1 MKHNIIITSDGSK
14 SLYLPE
20 WDETY
25 HSRHGAV
32 QEAYHVFIRNG
43 LDLFEPGSELR
54 ILEMGFGTGLNCFIT
69 WLESRQRGLNIYY
82 HGLEAYPVDPSVAKH
97 LDYPSVLGQAQ
108 HKKVFEALHS
118 CHWDEKVQITQ
129 NFTLFK
135 AQEQFSDF
143 DPTGTYDPNEILDPN
158 EMLDPNETLDSTR
171 NFDLIY
177 FDAFAPRVQPELW
190 SESMFQVMYEALRNE
205 GVLVT
210 YSAKGSVRR
219 SMQSVG
225 FNVERLPGP
234 PGKREML
241 RATKAVK

>member
-1 MKHNIIITSDGSK
+1 MERNIIITSDGSK
-14 SLYLPE
+14 SLYLPQ

-43 LDLFEPGSELR
+43 LDLFEPGAEIR

-69 WLESRQRGLNIYY
+69 WLESVQRGLTVYY
-82 HGLEAYPVDPSVAKH
+82 HGLEAYPVAPNLAQH
-97 LDYPSVLGQAQ
+97 LEYPSALGQAQ
-108 HKKVFEALHS
+108 HKKVFETLHS
-118 CHWDEKVQITQ
+118 CPWDEKVQITQ
-129 NFTLFK
+129 NFRLFK
-135 AQEQFSDF
+135 RQEQFSEF
-143 DPTGTYDPNEILDPN
+143 DPA
-158 EMLDPNETLDSTR
+158 ETLDPTETLDPVQG
-171 NFDLIY
+171 FDLIY

-219 SMQSVG
+219 SMQAVG
-225 FNVERLPGP
+225 FTVERLPGP

-241 RATKAVK
+241 RARKALK

>member
-1 MKHNIIITSDGSK
+1 MERNIIITSDGSK

-69 WLESRQRGLNIYY
+69 WLESRQRGLTVYY
-82 HGLEAYPVDPSVAKH
+82 HGLEAYPVAPNVAQH
-97 LDYPSVLGQAQ
+97 LDYPSALGQAQ

-129 NFTLFK
+129 NFALFK
-135 AQEQFSDF
+135 AQKQFSDF
-143 DPTGTYDPNEILDPN
+143 DPSKSDDPTETHDPT
-158 EMLDPNETLDSTR
+158 ESHDTTK

-219 SMQSVG
+219 SMQAVG
-225 FNVERLPGP
+225 FSVERLPGP

-241 RATKAVK
+241 RATKPPK